1 MGISHSWD
9 GTVLTITSD
18 SGSSS
23 ADLRGEKGDMGVRG
37 AQGVAGKDGTVSFN
51 DLTEEQKQS
60 LQMTTH
66 TSQLIND
73 GDGNTITKYLGE
85 ADVKEI
91 IAAPERFEFIQ
102 GYQVQE
108 TTTDGVTFKMDNG
121 TASIVDCTKPMRV
134 VVKLQNNTEL
144 SNNLMAIQFSFS
156 SNRSAVVRATN
167 WRSSTYDTKA
177 IWDVTK
183 KQGFWWFEVNP
194 YDKQV
199 TTVAGD
205 LEVASDADMLRYIK
219 VMNTVP
225 AGTDISIWG
234 TPK

>member
-18 SGSSS
+18 SGTSS
-23 ADLRGEKGDMGVRG
+23 ADLKGDTGVRG
-37 AQGVAGKDGTVSFN
+37 PQGIAGADGQLRFE

-60 LQMTTH
+60 LQFITN

-73 GDGNTITKYLGE
+73 GDGDTVEKYLGE

-91 IAAPERFEFIQ
+91 MAHPEVYEFIQ
-102 GYQVQE
+102 SYYVQE
-108 TTTDGVTFKMDNG
+108 TTTEGVTFKMDNG
-121 TASIVDCTKPMRV
+121 NASIVDCTKPMRV
-134 VVKLQNNTEL
+134 VIKLPGNTTL
-144 SNNLMAIQFSFS
+144 SNSVMAIQFSFS
-156 SNRSAVVRATN
+156 GNRSAVVRATN
-167 WRSSTYDTKA
+167 WKTSSVNSCA

-183 KQGFWWFEVNP
+183 KQGYWWFEVNP

-199 TTVAGD
+199 TTITGD
-205 LEVASDADMLRYIK
+205 LTAASETDMLRYIK